1 MKIPSWR
8 LGPGLISGIAD
19 DDPSALTVFTIA
31 GATLGHRLLWIW
43 LLTLPMGI
51 AVQTICAR
59 LGLVTGKGLTAVFVQ
74 RWGRR
79 RVAPVVALLV
89 ASCVLSIGADIG
101 AIAAVGELL
110 TGLRPY
116 VLIPVVSAA
125 VMLIEVRGSYRR
137 FARLLRWG
145 SLVTFLYIAGAVA
158 ARPDLREAAFAS
170 ITPQIRFDR
179 EFIGI
184 VVALVGALLSP
195 YIFFW
200 QTNEESEEHAAP
212 PVGVPLSRGESLQ
225 RMQIDVAAGM
235 FAANVI
241 YYFVAL
247 TAASALFRHGV
258 TSIATVRDAADA
270 LRPLAGDGAYLL
282 FAVGIIVSGLV
293 AIPVLA
299 GTAAYAVAELVGWS
313 EGLSRPFRQ
322 ARAFYLVIIASTT
335 LGIALNI
342 VGLPAVPTLFVAA
355 IVNGLLVPVVLT
367 LIMLVSTSG
376 DGDLRPSLPTL
387 VVGWAATGLTVVSA
401 GAFALFLR

>member
-43 LLTLPMGI
+43 LLTLPVGI

-137 FARLLRWG
+137 FATAEVG
-145 SLVTFLYIAGAVA
+145 F
-158 ARPDLREAAFAS
+158 AR
-170 ITPQIRFDR
+170 
-179 EFIGI
+179 
-184 VVALVGALLSP
+184 
-195 YIFFW
+195 
-200 QTNEESEEHAAP
+200 H
-212 PVGVPLSRGESLQ
+212 VPLHRRRG
-225 RMQIDVAAGM
+225 RG
-235 FAANVI
+235 
-241 YYFVAL
+241 
-247 TAASALFRHGV
+247 SA
-258 TSIATVRDAADA
+258 
-270 LRPLAGDGAYLL
+270 
-282 FAVGIIVSGLV
+282 
-293 AIPVLA
+293 
-299 GTAAYAVAELVGWS
+299 
-313 EGLSRPFRQ
+313 
-322 ARAFYLVIIASTT
+322 
-335 LGIALNI
+335 
-342 VGLPAVPTLFVAA
+342 
-355 IVNGLLVPVVLT
+355 
-367 LIMLVSTSG
+367 
-376 DGDLRPSLPTL
+376 
-387 VVGWAATGLTVVSA
+387 
-401 GAFALFLR
+401 